1 MSRLKRKFRTDIKFK
16 QQGVLFDA
24 LDDAIKET
32 WRINDEEYDF
42 ICEQDNQQ
50 VINYLVTDMSTMN
63 YSEKRRG
70 LITINRLVQKY
81 HLIQLSK
88 EQ

>member
-16 QQGVLFDA
+16 QRGVLFDA

-50 VINYLVTDMSTMN
+50 VINYLVTDMSTVS

-70 LITINRLVQKY
+70 LTIINQLVNEYYLLIT
-81 HLIQLSK
+81 
-88 EQ
+88 